1 MDQRLEAV
9 TGPLKGVVF
18 PIVGERVSIG
28 SDPSNELS
36 IYDAS
41 IAAAHCLIT
50 CRGGVVAVTDLES
63 GQGTFVNGVPVRE
76 RILEDRDVI
85 TIGDCELVFRN
96 GSEIAPS
103 NVENSRRNEV
113 FDHLPAPILRQS
125 PPLLPPLVT
134 DVGRMARDLN
144 ALFKIAKAINSQ
156 RDLESLQ
163 KGVLQLIFEVVP
175 ADAGAIQIIDN
186 AEGQPNSTVT
196 WSREDSEAPEI
207 NVRHEVVLRTLWER
221 SEVVYDLTSA
231 TLQPEQVLCVPLV
244 ALQKTI
250 GVIYLASY
258 SPANNFER
266 DHVNFVSSVAS
277 IAAVTL
283 ESVLSMES
291 LRAENRQ
298 LREQLAADEPM
309 IGESLPMRQ
318 LTETVDK
325 VAKGDS
331 AVLIRGESGVGK
343 EIVARAIHSKSSRA
357 AQPFIAINCAAIP
370 DTLIE
375 SELFG
380 YEKGA
385 FTGAVVSKRGKLE
398 LAAGGTLFLDEI
410 GELDPKLQAK
420 LLRILQEREF
430 ERVGGTNTIRF
441 NARVLAATNK
451 DLEHAI
457 ETKEFRQDL
466 FYRLNVVSVSVPP
479 LREHRQ
485 DIPLL
490 AIHFARKYSQR
501 LARPFKGISPEAR
514 ALLVNYSW
522 PGNVRELENA
532 IEHALIMGS
541 SDSILP
547 IDLPETLHNEDGVKH
562 GAGGYHDAV
571 SDFKKRI
578 IQEAMRKSG
587 DNCAEAA
594 RMLGVHPNYLHRLIK
609 KLGVKGKQT
618 KSSLARHVRRS
629 KMEQQVAALAR
640 GNGARSQRP
649 DTKAKRA
656 ALLLDMEN
664 FYISR
669 KDAFKQTNPREF
681 YSLVDDLRVLKN
693 WMRLTLGETRP
704 TLERGYADFGSF
716 PWMPEILMSQGIE
729 PVQVYALA
737 GKRKPTGNGK
747 KDPAGEKVDT
757 RLKNAVDLRIAMD
770 AAYAVVNPQAPV
782 ECIILAAGDADYV
795 PVMLQLRSLGAE
807 ALVVGSD
814 NSASHLMKSTA
825 PKLRNFASRFWFFDE
840 IEKEYEDMVKKDVK
854 QEQQDGV
861 PHSAKFYETIL
872 GKRPRFELVP
882 KESWIGLTN
891 KLFAHMAK
899 SQPETLKFWVD
910 FIHAESEE
918 LGFES
923 GYERDVIRQLLH
935 SECFKPVPDGTAS
948 SDEPSQWER
957 RVCLAPGIDSAVC
970 MRLRTQK
977 KIVSVLKER
986 LKTLGDKRH
995 LEKEIVAEMF
1005 FGPNPTPSE
1014 LQTLYGCFNG
1024 QK

>member
-1 MDQRLEAV
+1 MDPRLEAV
-9 TGPLKGVVF
+9 TGPLKGEVF
-18 PIVGERVSIG
+18 PIAGERVSIG

-76 RILEDRDVI
+76 CDLQDGDLI
-85 TIGDCELVFRN
+85 TIGDCELVFRI
-96 GSEIAPS
+96 GSEIAFS
-103 NVENSRRNEV
+103 EVEKFRRNEV
-113 FDHLPAPILRQS
+113 FDDLPAPILRQS

-163 KGVLQLIFEVVP
+163 KGLLQLIFEVVP

-186 AEGQPNSTVT
+186 AEGHPNSTVT
-196 WSREDSEAPEI
+196 WSREDREVPEI
-207 NVRHEVVLRTLWER
+207 KVRRELVLRTLWER
-221 SEVVYDLTSA
+221 SEVVADLTSA

-266 DHVNFVSSVAS
+266 DHLNFVSSVAA

-357 AQPFIAINCAAIP
+357 ALPFIAINCAAIP

-532 IEHALIMGS
+532 IEHALTMGS

-562 GAGGYHDAV
+562 GASGYHDAV

-609 KLGVKGKQT
+609 KLNVK
-618 KSSLARHVRRS
+618 S
-629 KMEQQVAALAR
+629 E
-640 GNGARSQRP
+640 
-649 DTKAKRA
+649 
-656 ALLLDMEN
+656 
-664 FYISR
+664 
-669 KDAFKQTNPREF
+669 
-681 YSLVDDLRVLKN
+681 
-693 WMRLTLGETRP
+693 
-704 TLERGYADFGSF
+704 AD
-716 PWMPEILMSQGIE
+716 
-729 PVQVYALA
+729 
-737 GKRKPTGNGK
+737 
-747 KDPAGEKVDT
+747 
-757 RLKNAVDLRIAMD
+757 
-770 AAYAVVNPQAPV
+770 
-782 ECIILAAGDADYV
+782 
-795 PVMLQLRSLGAE
+795 
-807 ALVVGSD
+807 
-814 NSASHLMKSTA
+814 
-825 PKLRNFASRFWFFDE
+825 
-840 IEKEYEDMVKKDVK
+840 
-854 QEQQDGV
+854 
-861 PHSAKFYETIL
+861 
-872 GKRPRFELVP
+872 
-882 KESWIGLTN
+882 
-891 KLFAHMAK
+891 
-899 SQPETLKFWVD
+899 
-910 FIHAESEE
+910 
-918 LGFES
+918 
-923 GYERDVIRQLLH
+923 
-935 SECFKPVPDGTAS
+935 
-948 SDEPSQWER
+948 
-957 RVCLAPGIDSAVC
+957 
-970 MRLRTQK
+970 
-977 KIVSVLKER
+977 
-986 LKTLGDKRH
+986 
-995 LEKEIVAEMF
+995 
-1005 FGPNPTPSE
+1005 
-1014 LQTLYGCFNG
+1014 
-1024 QK
+1024 

>member
-9 TGPLKGVVF
+9 AGPLKGAVF

-41 IAAAHCLIT
+41 IAAAHCLVT

-76 RILEDRDVI
+76 RVLEDRDVI

-96 GSEIAPS
+96 GSEIALS
-103 NVENSRRNEV
+103 DLENSRRNEV

-163 KGVLQLIFEVVP
+163 KGLLQLLFEVVP

-186 AEGQPNSTVT
+186 AEGHPNSTVT
-196 WSREDSEAPEI
+196 WSREDREVPEI
-207 NVRHEVVLRTLWER
+207 HVRRELVLRTLWER
-221 SEVVYDLTSA
+221 SEVVADLTSA

-318 LTETVDK
+318 LAETVDK
-325 VAKGDS
+325 VAKGDA

-343 EIVARAIHSKSSRA
+343 EIVARAIHNKSSRA

-380 YEKGA
+380 YDKGA

-466 FYRLNVVSVSVPP
+466 FYRLNVVSVSVPS

-532 IEHALIMGS
+532 IEHALTMGS

-587 DNCAEAA
+587 DNCSEAA

-609 KLGVKGKQT
+609 KLKVK
-618 KSSLARHVRRS
+618 
-629 KMEQQVAALAR
+629 
-640 GNGARSQRP
+640 
-649 DTKAKRA
+649 
-656 ALLLDMEN
+656 
-664 FYISR
+664 
-669 KDAFKQTNPREF
+669 
-681 YSLVDDLRVLKN
+681 
-693 WMRLTLGETRP
+693 
-704 TLERGYADFGSF
+704 
-716 PWMPEILMSQGIE
+716 
-729 PVQVYALA
+729 
-737 GKRKPTGNGK
+737 
-747 KDPAGEKVDT
+747 
-757 RLKNAVDLRIAMD
+757 
-770 AAYAVVNPQAPV
+770 
-782 ECIILAAGDADYV
+782 
-795 PVMLQLRSLGAE
+795 AE
-807 ALVVGSD
+807 AD
-814 NSASHLMKSTA
+814 
-825 PKLRNFASRFWFFDE
+825 
-840 IEKEYEDMVKKDVK
+840 
-854 QEQQDGV
+854 
-861 PHSAKFYETIL
+861 
-872 GKRPRFELVP
+872 
-882 KESWIGLTN
+882 
-891 KLFAHMAK
+891 
-899 SQPETLKFWVD
+899 
-910 FIHAESEE
+910 
-918 LGFES
+918 
-923 GYERDVIRQLLH
+923 
-935 SECFKPVPDGTAS
+935 
-948 SDEPSQWER
+948 
-957 RVCLAPGIDSAVC
+957 
-970 MRLRTQK
+970 
-977 KIVSVLKER
+977 
-986 LKTLGDKRH
+986 
-995 LEKEIVAEMF
+995 
-1005 FGPNPTPSE
+1005 
-1014 LQTLYGCFNG
+1014 
-1024 QK
+1024 